1 VYVFTSDKISGLKKD
16 YLKSLH
22 PHSRKEVAIVK
33 KNKPFKLSNKTGDY
47 DNYVNILA
55 LKRHP
60 KSEWRQRI
68 QEFQLILESVTKQFV
83 NLDELEVPQSFIDS
97 RKKQRAA
104 AIASTGKE
112 RRVKLKGEIICKQA
126 EHLERWVDGKSC
138 KWVSKTYDMSKFH
151 QNKFILV
158 YGKQED
164 AEKMDKW
171 YKPGREHNIKFAI
184 LSDRELKVVSGIQLH
199 NFISFNDFMKGKTK
213 PFQRIATACIINK
226 LKDEFP
232 YVFRAGE
239 SLKTISFD
247 LSNKIDTLADYHRN
261 NFKNIDDEFRNGI
274 VEHAKE
280 INAFD
285 PEIYVIYKQVE
296 EICRKFPFLNALME
310 DMRGYDTSR
319 TNILKQ
325 ALVDLFKYHKHRIDW
340 KNYNIRLNEDLP
352 LEQELKEETVEEL
365 I

>member
-1 VYVFTSDKISGLKKD
+1 LYPS
-16 YLKSLH
+16 
-22 PHSRKEVAIVK
+22 
-33 KNKPFKLSNKTGDY
+33 
-47 DNYVNILA
+47 ILA
-55 LKRHP
+55 GIDATILMSCPPFP
-60 KSEWRQRI
+60 KFLSIIVSPSI
-68 QEFQLILESVTKQFV
+68 QSSLLNGVI
-83 NLDELEVPQSFIDS
+83 
-97 RKKQRAA
+97 
-104 AIASTGKE
+104 
-112 RRVKLKGEIICKQA
+112 
-126 EHLERWVDGKSC
+126 
-138 KWVSKTYDMSKFH
+138 
-151 QNKFILV
+151 
-158 YGKQED
+158 
-164 AEKMDKW
+164 EK
-171 YKPGREHNIKFAI
+171 Y
-184 LSDRELKVVSGIQLH
+184 
-199 NFISFNDFMKGKTK
+199 
-213 PFQRIATACIINK
+213 
-226 LKDEFP
+226 
-232 YVFRAGE
+232 
-239 SLKTISFD
+239 SFD

-280 INAFD
+280 VNAFD